1 MASDQGTTIDQF
13 AAPPGYAH
21 LPLAIIDSVYS
32 LRSRYK
38 VAQNAVSA
46 YCEHV
51 GITIAEMPT
60 ASTSTNAPSTI
71 SSKTRAV

>member
-1 MASDQGTTIDQF
+1 VCWVAPTIS
-13 AAPPGYAH
+13 AAGYAH

-51 GITIAEMPT
+51 GINDRGDADSIDVDER
-60 ASTSTNAPSTI
+60 SI
-71 SSKTRAV
+71 DDSSKTRAV